1 MKKVILFL
9 ISVVCIVTCM
19 VGFTACG
26 EKETL
31 TYTEFTDPY
40 EKDEFGW
47 DITGYSVKAA
57 NTDISGD
64 IIIPATY
71 NDKKVIAVASNGF
84 ANCSKITSV
93 TVPENVTLISTNAFD
108 GCNDNLTINLPSTIK
123 TINITPAIKSFP
135 KTINYNGTY
144 AEWKK
149 ITMFY
154 VCYSSRTIVN
164 LLDGSIINNQFNKA
178 E

>member
-31 TYTEFTDPY
+31 IYTEFTDPY

-71 NDKKVIAVASNGF
+71 KDKKVIALSNQAF
-84 ANCSKITSV
+84 LKCYNITSI
-93 TVPENVTLISTNAFD
+93 TVPEGVTYIGTDAFGHCFNA
-108 GCNDNLTINLPSTIK
+108 TINLPSTVK
-123 TINITPAIKSFP
+123 AIICSTTADNRAP
-135 KTINYNGTY
+135 KIINYKGTY
-144 AEWKK
+144 ADWKK
-149 ITMFY
+149 ITMP
-154 VCYSSRTIVN
+154 VACYNSRTVVN
-164 LLDGSIINNQFNKA
+164 LLDGSFINNQFNKA